1 VSLLSKVSILERYIP
16 LVKFLGEVFGD
27 YCEIALHD
35 LKSAENSILAI
46 ENSHVSGRSIG
57 GSLTDLGLRLLHQGQ
72 TIDKDYIANYKGKNS
87 LGEELRSSTYFIR
100 DEENNVIGALCIN
113 INVKKLKASK
123 DLIQETVEG
132 IFGLKALTNIEEEPT
147 ETIHTSI
154 EELTTSIISE
164 VMASAE
170 TSPERMSQEEK
181 MAIVKELQEKGI
193 FLIRGSVERVA
204 TYLDASE
211 ATIYRYL
218 NKVSNNK

>member
-1 VSLLSKVSILERYIP
+1 MLSKVSILERYIP